1 MVELE
6 SLPNAG
12 TKLEKTSLK
21 KSTFPDSKVAVAVNS
36 NVEYSF
42 TLPKGTKRFLIKA
55 VDGDFKIG
63 FSSGNL
69 YFEIPSGSAYWEEE
83 LELNSDLTIYY
94 SSNIANSRL
103 EIIYWV

>member
-1 MVELE
+1 MAELE
-6 SLPNAG
+6 SLLNAG

-21 KSTFPDSKVAVAVNS
+21 KSSIPNSQVALAVNP
-36 NVEYSF
+36 NVEFSF

-63 FSSGNL
+63 FVSGNL
-69 YFEIPSGSAYWEEE
+69 NFTIGSGSAYWEEG

-94 SSNIANSRL
+94 SSDTSNSKL